1 MLDKIGG
8 GVGVSSAN
16 NMQQLSSKAGGESSD
31 MFDFKS
37 QKSEEK
43 APALDKLEEV
53 LPALIEVLQQ
63 LVEMIEDMQDGG
75 SPSEEESGNK
85 GGAMVKPESGA
96 GGGPASGGGEGG
108 NNIKDSRPDQ
118 TGKIPEPTEHI
129 QTFDLGGK
137 EVKIGGDGTASKAE
151 VQATADS
158 MKDLYQ
164 NSETFKGMI
173 DDSSDKGFE
182 VSVGKRSDNMS
193 WGNADGRLFMNIGNI
208 SPGNSDDFQSILAH
222 EVAHASIDL
231 SHGAQMERIE
241 DSVATEA

>member
-8 GVGVSSAN
+8 GFGVSSAN
-16 NMQQLSSKAGGESSD
+16 NMQQLSSKTGGESSD
-31 MFDFKS
+31 MCDCKS
-37 QKSEEK
+37 QKSEEQ
-43 APALDKLEEV
+43 APALDKLEGV

-63 LVEMIEDMQDGG
+63 LVEMIEDMQDGD
-75 SPSEEESGNK
+75 SPSEKDSGNK
-85 GGAMVKPESGA
+85 GGAMVEPEGGA
-96 GGGPASGGGEGG
+96 GSPAGGNEGG
-108 NNIKDSRPDQ
+108 NNIKDSEPNQ
-118 TGKIPEPTEHI
+118 TGKIPKPTEHI

-158 MKDLYQ
+158 MKNLYQ
-164 NSETFKGMI
+164 NSDTFKGMI

-193 WGNADGRLFMNIGNI
+193 WGNADGRLFMNVGNT
-208 SPGNSDDFQSILAH
+208 SPGNSDNFQSLLAH

-231 SHGAQMERIE
+231 DHGAQMEKIE
-241 DSVATEA
+241 DLVAAQA